1 MIDEA
6 YLLNGKHEQDPGRIV
21 VQLLM
26 DLLADEGRR
35 DIAVV
40 LCGYKEPMMRLLDT
54 NPGLQSRFPNRFE
67 FKDFS
72 VDDLLEISRRRVD
85 EYQYHFTP
93 QAWQKYRDVLSEA
106 YAVRDPQSWGN
117 ARFVAN
123 QLERIYIQHARRC
136 TEGRRVSDKQLLTL
150 TPADIVPIEVA
161 RAPRHVGF

>member
-1 MIDEA
+1 
-6 YLLNGKHEQDPGRIV
+6 
-21 VQLLM
+21 
-26 DLLADEGRR
+26 
-35 DIAVV
+35 
-40 LCGYKEPMMRLLDT
+40 MRLLDM

-67 FKDFS
+67 FKDFT

-85 EYQYHFTP
+85 EYRYHFTP
-93 QAWQKYRDVLSEA
+93 QAWQKYRDVLREA

-136 TEGRRVSDKQLLTL
+136 TEGRPLSDRQLLTL

-161 RAPRHVGF
+161 RPPRHIGF